1 MFNIGISAILF
12 YKIIKKGR
20 YLFNMITLQTSNNSD
35 KYDKLYKAAND
46 FLNYLWAQ
54 KQDSETDIGKLGF
67 NSTTGKLLS
76 IYNGDPINVTE
87 PESNI
92 IYTLK
97 SDSINELFGVT
108 NDENYPG
115 LDIENYDNSKAEATE
130 FKIDTLGE
138 YFNVIGTLGRIH
150 PRFARLPIDEGTFD
164 IDLDTRTI
172 SPPTG
177 NKVYAV
183 VGDHIAEVI
192 YFSVPRYFDMVDL
205 GSKEVSI
212 IIQTSS
218 IDDKGDAKEYLF
230 EAQQRDLDTRPDHV
244 IFGWPISQYI
254 TKTTNAITFAVRF
267 YIGNITTSQDD
278 ALQYSLGTQPAT
290 IPVLRGLDFRG
301 IGEPTALPPYL
312 HNYDQTGTT
321 TIEQPVFNDFTQPD
335 SGALTQAVTFVPDI
349 ISDSTNRVYQWKY
362 KNKGANAFVVL
373 NNTNIDDYPDMVLN
387 STTDYTPIETEINK
401 ITEDQP
407 TKAEYFNV
415 HKENLAY
422 KNEYGFMILVESE
435 DNYDPDKDYY
445 LIGTGS
451 IPLELTTNRGGQYIC
466 DVTVRKGRMIANAS
480 SNIITISE
488 AQDIT
493 KKDDL
498 TFNTY
503 YPTIYDGGY
512 YKNSTDTLTPG
523 NYINEQISTGELS
536 FISSNNIINLNQ
548 ISFADNTGVTSYSN
562 VKVRHSLNNTIGET
576 EPIDTLSFYKP
587 IPVSSTISISSTQTD
602 DTSNVSSVSNF
613 YVLTD
618 DNWKIDIVYSGSNI
632 ISETEGSAYRKRYYV
647 LEKNN
652 SPVQGY
658 SITNKITDFNTIK
671 TYIKQNSR
679 NDPIQLQ
686 VIDIYES
693 FQNEEVQSNTISI
706 YYSLQS

>member
-1 MFNIGISAILF
+1 MV
-12 YKIIKKGR
+12 
-20 YLFNMITLQTSNNSD
+20 TLQTSNNSN
-35 KYDKLYKAAND
+35 KYDKLYAAANNL
-46 FLNYLWAQ
+46 LNYLWKQ
-54 KQDSETDIGKLGF
+54 KTDNTTEIGQLTFDSETQKLA
-67 NSTTGKLLS
+67 N
-76 IYNGDPINVTE
+76 IYSGDPISITE
-87 PESNI
+87 PEENI
-92 IYTLK
+92 IYTL
-97 SDSINELFGVT
+97 DADAINEIFGVK
-108 NDENYPG
+108 NQDDYPG
-115 LDIENYDNSKAEATE
+115 LNIEDYDNSTDTASE

-138 YFNVIGTLGRIH
+138 YFNVIGTLGHIH

-172 SPPTG
+172 TPPTG

-205 GSKEVSI
+205 GSKEISI

-218 IDDKGDAKEYLF
+218 INNNGETKEYLF
-230 EAQQRDLDTRPDHV
+230 EAQQRDLDTKPDHV

-312 HNYDQTGTT
+312 HNYDQVGTT
-321 TIEQPVFNDFTQPD
+321 TIEQPVFNDFIQPD
-335 SGALTQAVTFVPDI
+335 EGVLPQAVTFVPSI

-362 KNKGANAFVVL
+362 KNKGANTFVIL
-373 NNTNIDDYPDMVLN
+373 NNDNINNYPDMVLN
-387 STTDYTPIETEINK
+387 STTDYTPIETKINEI
-401 ITEDQP
+401 EEPP
-407 TKAEYFNV
+407 TKEEYFNTN
-415 HKENLAY
+415 KNQLAY
-422 KNEYGFMILVESE
+422 KNEYGFMTLVESE
-435 DNYDPDKDYY
+435 DDYDPDKDYY

-493 KKDDL
+493 KKSDL
-498 TFNTY
+498 TFDTY

-512 YKNSTDTLTPG
+512 YKNSTDSLTPG
-523 NYINEQISTGELS
+523 NYINEQIQANELS
-536 FISSNNIINLNQ
+536 FVTNNNIINLNS
-548 ISFADNTGVTSYSN
+548 IVFNSTGVTSYST

-576 EPIDTLSFYKP
+576 EPIGTLNFYKP
-587 IPVSSTISISSTQTD
+587 IPAKSTITVVSTQEENTD
-602 DTSNVSSVSNF
+602 NVSPLSNGL
-613 YVLTD
+613 YVITN
-618 DNWKIDIVYSGSNI
+618 DNWKIDITYSGTNI
-632 ISETEGSAYRKRYYV
+632 MTETEGTNYRTRYYT

-652 SPVQGY
+652 TPVYGY
-658 SITNKITDFNTIK
+658 TLSDEVTNFNNVKQYLKENSQNEPIK
-671 TYIKQNSR
+671 LQIIDTYDKFN
-679 NDPIQLQ
+679 
-686 VIDIYES
+686 
-693 FQNEEVQSNTISI
+693 NEEVQSNTLSI
-706 YYSLQS
+706 YYNLSS